1 MPISYTE
8 DVEAIS
14 QMNNRRALR
23 YLIGAMLCWLLVV
36 YAVGAKLALYHTGQP
51 GARSV
56 AATKAWQDQA
66 VTSIEAEIAP
76 VLATPSLMEAVAAL
90 LSMVFVAV
98 WCVAEDKPVPAE
110 AHGFSPHLSVRPP
123 PIA

>member
-1 MPISYTE
+1 MSYTE

-23 YLIGAMLCWLLVV
+23 YMIGAMLCWLLVM

-66 VTSIEAEIAP
+66 VPSIEADIAP
-76 VLATPSLMEAVAAL
+76 VLATPSLMEAVTVL

-98 WCVAEDKPVPAE
+98 WCVAEDKPVSAE

-123 PIA
+123 PIV